1 MNLCKSRIRR
11 LNPLVEAAKAAV
23 KKAESQLK
31 IKKMSLLSAQMV

>member
-1 MNLCKSRIRR
+1 MNLKLQAEVER

-31 IKKMSLLSAQMV
+31 IKKNVIT